1 MDNAL
6 REALIPFY
14 PSLASMRLTDFK
26 VRVLT
31 THQAT
36 RATVRVLIESTDG
49 HSKWGTVGV
58 SANMVDAS
66 YQALVDAIEYKL
78 MLDKVEPKI

>member
-1 MDNAL
+1 
-6 REALIPFY
+6 
-14 PSLASMRLTDFK
+14 MRLTDFK

-31 THQAT
+31 TQQAT

-49 HSKWGTVGV
+49 VNKWGTVGV

-66 YQALVDAIEYKL
+66 YQALADAVQYKL
-78 MLDKVEPKI
+78 MLDKARAPD